1 MGGSATLIWSSCTL
15 FVQSLGRKQTHLS
28 LDGPNV
34 QRNLAP
40 FTKKSGASARLGTT
54 LRASLAC
61 AMNCSSARCGHCGP
75 SRNCFSTL
83 KGFSQLCPAMP
94 LRALNF
100 LPDYWSNPSH
110 PKPWWSATPW
120 WWRCLY
126 LGEYPATSYVCH
138 VLYQFMAIR
147 RSLHL
152 ILNHYWYVYIYIY
165 LYQCMCLCVLYQC
178 ISLFAYVSCHAF
190 VSTLIC
196 LYMPVRFLWV
206 CVCVCPFGH
215 TAYVTRQV
223 LWTSIPAKKYEL
235 YSPRWEDKLDCHLMG
250 WMDWERWFQSFCFA
264 SQSQQEPNTNQDLF
278 CPSPIGYRLSDEL
291 TWRMDM
297 VDTVDIVPWDF
308 YSNSISMPFVTEI
321 AGQCSQSIPGGA
333 FPSPHPKCSRSLRGE
348 MGFVPTPGHQN
359 EEKCD
364 EKCIEIC

>member
-54 LRASLAC
+54 LRASLGC

-152 ILNHYWYVYIYIY
+152 ILNHYWYIYIYINVY
-165 LYQCMCLCVLYQC
+165 VFMC
-178 ISLFAYVSCHAF
+178 IH
-190 VSTLIC
+190 I
-196 LYMPVRFLWV
+196 
-206 CVCVCPFGH
+206 H
-215 TAYVTRQV
+215 
-223 LWTSIPAKKYEL
+223 I
-235 YSPRWEDKLDCHLMG
+235 
-250 WMDWERWFQSFCFA
+250 
-264 SQSQQEPNTNQDLF
+264 
-278 CPSPIGYRLSDEL
+278 
-291 TWRMDM
+291 
-297 VDTVDIVPWDF
+297 
-308 YSNSISMPFVTEI
+308 
-321 AGQCSQSIPGGA
+321 
-333 FPSPHPKCSRSLRGE
+333 
-348 MGFVPTPGHQN
+348 
-359 EEKCD
+359 
-364 EKCIEIC
+364 

>member
-54 LRASLAC
+54 LRASLGC

-152 ILNHYWYVYIYIY
+152 ILNHYWYIYIY
-165 LYQCMCLCVLYQC
+165 QCICVYVYTYTYIIINIYMYISMHQSFRVCVLSC
-178 ISLFAYVSCHAF
+178 ICVYTNMHVYACEIPLS
-190 VSTLIC
+190 
-196 LYMPVRFLWV
+196 M
-206 CVCVCPFGH
+206 CVCVHSGIRH
-215 TAYVTRQV
+215 TLLGKFSEQA
-223 LWTSIPAKKYEL
+223 
-235 YSPRWEDKLDCHLMG
+235 
-250 WMDWERWFQSFCFA
+250 
-264 SQSQQEPNTNQDLF
+264 
-278 CPSPIGYRLSDEL
+278 
-291 TWRMDM
+291 
-297 VDTVDIVPWDF
+297 
-308 YSNSISMPFVTEI
+308 
-321 AGQCSQSIPGGA
+321 
-333 FPSPHPKCSRSLRGE
+333 
-348 MGFVPTPGHQN
+348 
-359 EEKCD
+359 
-364 EKCIEIC
+364 